1 MAAAPEHS
9 DLRPFQTGSYAPM
22 GEIYRIG
29 KDPTFVKAASVAIMC
44 RVVPNDPWEVTGAHI
59 YNLVACKC
67 LTGNVNL
74 KSNGYGRPKVTKNR
88 RFRSKMT
95 KYRVF
100 MPIFERFLIK
110 NS

>member
-1 MAAAPEHS
+1 
-9 DLRPFQTGSYAPM
+9 M

-29 KDPTFVKAASVAIMC
+29 KGPTFVKAASVVIMC

-59 YNLVACKC
+59 CNLVVCKC
-67 LTGNVNL
+67 PTGNENL
-74 KSNGYGRPKVTKNR
+74 KSHGFGWLKVTKNR
-88 RFRSKMT
+88 RFWSKMT